1 MTRLQA
7 DVAAVWP
14 PVPQRDTG
22 GPVGT
27 KGATR
32 QRSRTRAAAT
42 GQLGAC
48 AQNAT
53 RTDARILA
61 FSSHKGALL
70 GSRTSGQSPKTQKFS
85 TNAE

>member
-70 GSRTSGQSPKTQKFS
+70 GL
-85 TNAE
+85 TNVGAKPQNTEVL